1 MKWSH
6 EIGDDEPDLTP
17 MIDIVF
23 LLIVFFMTVANI
35 VTTQTVAIEV
45 PIAEASKAPETLENR
60 DMISLLPDGTVFY
73 GPMPIAIDELG
84 SHISGQLKQRPGL
97 SILLRVDASTPYL
110 HTQEV
115 MQICSSLGIL
125 DIIFTSYQ
133 SDS

>member
-45 PIAEASKAPETLENR
+45 PIAEASKAPENTR
-60 DMISLLPDGTVFY
+60 
-73 GPMPIAIDELG
+73 
-84 SHISGQLKQRPGL
+84 K
-97 SILLRVDASTPYL
+97 
-110 HTQEV
+110 
-115 MQICSSLGIL
+115 
-125 DIIFTSYQ
+125 
-133 SDS
+133 